1 MREGSP
7 GRVASAAGSP
17 DTSHYARL
25 LPGTQTE
32 RSPLASNSPPML
44 RTRNLLAA
52 VPRGIALATCGNN
65 ICSDGGS
72 AIAPRFEML
81 SRARKLGRLST
92 RNFPSTAILGHI
104 STTHWEL
111 AIEATTR
118 LLHIRKKTQ
127 TRNGIAHRCSNLE
140 TGMKFLVASI
150 GGRPGTQRH
159 LSVGANCRA

>member
-7 GRVASAAGSP
+7 GRVASAAGLP
-17 DTSHYARL
+17 DSSYYAPSA
-25 LPGTQTE
+25 PGMQTE
-32 RSPLASNSPPML
+32 RSPLAPNSPPML
-44 RTRNLLAA
+44 RTGNLLAA
-52 VPRGIALATCGNN
+52 VPRGIALATCGDN
-65 ICSDGGS
+65 IFSGGGP
-72 AIAPRFEML
+72 AIALRFEML
-81 SRARKLGRLST
+81 SCARKLCRLPT
-92 RNFPSTAILGHI
+92 RHFPSTAIVGQI

-159 LSVGANCRA
+159 LSVRANCRA